1 MEIFR
6 AISAETAAAA
16 HPLGVARGYYALTAS
31 AEVVDRMLDEEARL
45 YQTLT
50 STLSHEVRLQVDT
63 AYRSDQ
69 FDLAFVARR
78 S

>member
-1 MEIFR
+1 M
-6 AISAETAAAA
+6 
-16 HPLGVARGYYALTAS
+16 ARGHYALTAS
-31 AEVVDRMLDEEARL
+31 AEVVDRMLDEEAQL

-69 FDLAFVARR
+69 FDLAFVAQR